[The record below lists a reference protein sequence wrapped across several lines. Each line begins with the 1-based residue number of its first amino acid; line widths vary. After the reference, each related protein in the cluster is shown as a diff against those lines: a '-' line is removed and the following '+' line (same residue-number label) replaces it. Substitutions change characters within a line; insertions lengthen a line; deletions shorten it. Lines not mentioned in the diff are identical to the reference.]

1 MPIRRH
7 IPQILAVSL
16 VIAAAWS
23 TPSASAAWFPGEA
36 IDGPSAEAIS
46 MGDLDLARDGAGGL
60 VYLKR
65 EGGVA
70 HVYLS
75 RMVGGA
81 WRAPERV
88 DAALASDATAATI
101 TAGDAHRLVIA
112 FVSGGKLYGSASAA
126 GGAPAPLSA
135 PLLLADGTPAAPV
148 TDPASDLGVN
158 GTAYVVFTASGN
170 VGAVRLESTAWEG
183 VTTVLDVD
191 PPRAAG
197 VGAGRAQVAVS
208 AEGNAVAT
216 WAEDAA
222 DGRRRVYGR
231 RITGLTPSAAPQEVS
246 LPDLAGAPG
255 GAADSPDIDI
265 EDDGSYAWVV
275 WRQDFGGA
283 SRSVARRLVGS
294 LFEAPVALD
303 GGAASASPR
312 VSISGR
318 GIGASVVAA
327 PGGTV
332 FGGLVDKTKTFG
344 AFARVDS
351 TGGAA
356 DVPALAVAERR
367 QAAVAW
373 RREPGGGAPAT
384 IQARY
389 KVDGKPYEAETT
401 LSNPS
406 FGPVAGPPAMATDK
420 NGDFAVAFVQGVPGS
435 QRLVT
440 AVYDKSPAPAAPQS
454 TSRYQRRNQPRLV
467 WRPSSELWG
476 AQIFKVF
483 VDGVEVG
490 TTDKTEFFVPAAL
503 PDGPHRW
510 RVAAIDRRGQ
520 VVTNQDRL
528 LRVDSVAPRARIVVT
543 GVRRRGRALR
553 MRVSADDGRGSGLGA
568 VTVRF
573 GDGSRA
579 TQRLSSHRY
588 RRSGRFRL
596 VARVADRAGNVA
608 ETTVRLRIGR

>member
-1 MPIRRH
+1 MPTCRPLSLAIS
-7 IPQILAVSL
+7 IILAG
-16 VIAAAWS
+16 AWFAS
-23 TPSASAAWFPGEA
+23 PASAAWFPGDA

-46 MGDLDLARDGAGGL
+46 MGDVDLARDGTGGL

-70 HVYLS
+70 HVFLS
-75 RMVGGA
+75 RMIDGA
-81 WRAPERV
+81 WLPPERV
-88 DAALASDATAATI
+88 DAPLATDATAATI
-101 TAGDAHRLVIA
+101 TAGDGRRLVIA
-112 FVSGGKLYGSASAA
+112 FVSGGKLYGSAAA
-126 GGAPAPLSA
+126 GGGALGPLSA
-135 PLLLADGTPAAPV
+135 PQVLAEGTPAAPV

-158 GTAYVVFTASGN
+158 GTAYVAFTAGGN
-170 VGAVRLESTAWEG
+170 VGAVRLESTTWEG
-183 VTTVLDVD
+183 VTAVLDVN
-191 PPRAAG
+191 PSRVAG

-216 WAEDAA
+216 WAEDGA

-246 LPDLAGAPG
+246 LPDLAGVPG

-332 FGGLVDKTKTFG
+332 FGGVVDKTKTFG

-406 FGPVAGPPAMATDK
+406 FGPVAGAPAMATDK

-435 QRLVT
+435 QRLVA
-440 AVYDKSPAPAAPQS
+440 AVYDKPPAPAAPQS
-454 TSRYQRRNQPRLV
+454 TSRYQRRSQPRLV
-467 WRPSSELWG
+467 WRPSLELWG
-476 AQIFKVF
+476 TQTFKVL
-483 VDGVEVG
+483 VDGIEVG
-490 TTDKTEFFVPAAL
+490 TTDKNEFFVPTAL

-510 RVAAIDRRGQ
+510 RVQSTDRRGQ
-520 VVTNQDRL
+520 VVSNQDRL
-528 LRVDSVAPRARIVVT
+528 LRVDSVAPRTRVTVT
-543 GVRRRGRALR
+543 GTRRRGRAVR
-553 MRVSADDGRGSGLGA
+553 VRVSADDGRGSGLA
-568 VTVRF
+568 RVTVGF
-573 GDGSRA
+573 GDGSRSA
-579 TQRLSSHRY
+579 RRLSVHRY
-588 RRSGRFRL
+588 RRPGRFRL
-596 VARVADRAGNVA
+596 VVRVADRAGNVA
-608 ETTVRLRIGR
+608 TTTVRLRIRR